1 MNTANT
7 NYKNL
12 TEEQRRKLIEDA
24 MVVHSN
30 D

>member
-1 MNTANT
+1 MNNT
-7 NYKNL
+7 NTNTQQL
-12 TEEQRRKLIEDA
+12 TEAQRRKLIEDA